1 MIFQCFNLAAIYF
14 SLRCTL
20 VTLPHG
26 KTVNSSTFKYNTTRT
41 KKASHPGGS
50 SPYSASTG
58 DHSPPVAIRELNLNI
73 CPFTQTTSSLVN
85 SKFLT
90 KKRASIS
97 LLEKEVIV
105 LLSHEMTWQTSRL
118 ERNGVVCNSIN
129 FLRQCRNT
137 SNKHMAPL
145 IQDKMTILC
154 SPALVKQQVFLC
166 IRNRFSMKSVHSSC
180 YHCNKVKICVTTW
193 NIIKIKKDN
202 TNLIR
207 KGNT

>member
-1 MIFQCFNLAAIYF
+1 M
-14 SLRCTL
+14 
-20 VTLPHG
+20 TLPQSE
-26 KTVNSSTFKYNTTRT
+26 TVNFSTFKYNTTRT
-41 KKASHPGGS
+41 KKVSHTGGS
-50 SPYSASTG
+50 SPYSALQETP
-58 DHSPPVAIRELNLNI
+58 PPVAIRELNPNI
-73 CPFTQTTSSLVN
+73 CPFTQTISSLVN

-90 KKRASIS
+90 KKGASIS

-105 LLSHEMTWQTSRL
+105 LLSHEMTWQTRRL

-129 FLRQCRNT
+129 FLRQCRNA

-145 IQDKMTILC
+145 IQDKTTILC
-154 SPALVKQQVFLC
+154 SPALVKQQVFLR

-193 NIIKIKKDN
+193 NIIKINKDN